1 MADMAHTAGTAHTAG
16 AADAASVAGR
26 RSLLLYGVVR
36 DDHPLP
42 DPPPLGLGDPPE
54 RVRLVR
60 HPPVAAAVSPVTDP
74 VRITDEDA
82 ERHLDVLLGLLADG
96 PVIPLRLGSVAP
108 DEDAVRAEV
117 LGEAAGDLRRRLDA
131 LDGLVEVHV
140 DADEEEMTAIRA
152 VIAADPSLAAAR
164 AGSRDEADVGTRM
177 ALGERVADGVVLRR
191 LHQAEALLEELRPC
205 SVADTGRGPMGGPE
219 DPVLRWA
226 FLVHR
231 DAEPGHR
238 DLGHFDEAVE
248 QVRGDHPDLTIEYV
262 GPLPTF
268 HFLNLAEAAQ
278 TADAAGEPQHSRWG
292 W

>member
-1 MADMAHTAGTAHTAG
+1 MP
-16 AADAASVAGR
+16 
-26 RSLLLYGVVR
+26 SLLLYGVVR
-36 DDHPLP
+36 DDHPLA
-42 DPPPLGLGDPPE
+42 DPPPLGVGDPPG

-60 HPPVAAAVSPVTDP
+60 CPPAAAVVSPVPDP
-74 VRITDEDA
+74 VQITDEDA

-108 DEDAVRAEV
+108 DEDAVREEV
-117 LGEAAGDLRRRLDA
+117 LGAAAPDLRRRLDA
-131 LDGLVEVHV
+131 LEGLVEVHV
-140 DADEEEMTAIRA
+140 DADEDEMSSIRA

-164 AGSRDEADVGTRM
+164 EGAETLQSEPNLRTRM

-191 LHQAEALLEELRPC
+191 LHQAETLLEQLRPF

-231 DAEPGHR
+231 DSEPRHR
-238 DLGHFDEAVE
+238 DLGHFDEVVE
-248 QVRGDHPDLTIEYV
+248 RVRDDHPELVIEYV

-268 HFLNLAEAAQ
+268 HFLDLAEPVE
-278 TADAAGEPQHSRWG
+278 AAGDPQGSRWG